1 MKIRINLSLE
11 KISIFIKKY
20 HFLILGVV
28 LFLLLSFNFFI
39 YYKHVYVIMNINI
52 NPVND
57 GVVIDEDILKKVIDN
72 INERKENLI
81 RVKTENYH
89 TPFNN

>member
-1 MKIRINLSLE
+1 MKIKINLSLE
-11 KISIFIKKY
+11 KISIFLKKY
-20 HFLILGVV
+20 HFFILGIV

-39 YYKHVYVIMNINI
+39 YYKYVYVVMNINVD
-52 NPVND
+52 PVD
-57 GVVIDEDILKKVIDN
+57 DRIVVDEDILEKVIEN

-81 RVKTENYH
+81 RVKTENYY